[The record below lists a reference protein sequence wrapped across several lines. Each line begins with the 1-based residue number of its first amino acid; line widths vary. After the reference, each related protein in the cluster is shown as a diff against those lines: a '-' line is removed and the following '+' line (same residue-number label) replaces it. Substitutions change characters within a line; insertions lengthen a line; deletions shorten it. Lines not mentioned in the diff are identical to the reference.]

1 MVQSYSPGGAN
12 CTPIW
17 YILPCINPS
26 PHPKR
31 HRLLETVPIGYSTM
45 DRPLP
50 SPSPSSS
57 FIGGSGPLSNTSI
70 HASLGPPAS
79 TTQTASRSVQQFL
92 QGSRSWQTDRRTYH
106 ATPSVTIDRI
116 YLRSTAMRPNNN
128 CCFCVKLTVHRSTA
142 TVHRTDTDVKNYRS
156 YLVDRVRCK
165 IHKAVDQEA
174 ALFHQSEV
182 QCPWNSTNSTEHCRH
197 MELYT
202 GWETVLS
209 YSKST
214 TL

>member
-1 MVQSYSPGGAN
+1 MVP
-12 CTPIW
+12 
-17 YILPCINPS
+17 LVHPS
-26 PHPKR
+26 PQPKR
-31 HRLLETVPIGYSTM
+31 HLDPFSSFCRAHDR
-45 DRPLP
+45 DRPTD
-50 SPSPSSS
+50 
-57 FIGGSGPLSNTSI
+57 G
-70 HASLGPPAS
+70 H
-79 TTQTASRSVQQFL
+79 TT
-92 QGSRSWQTDRRTYH
+92 
-106 ATPSVTIDRI
+106 TPSVTIDRI
-116 YLRSTAMRPNNN
+116 YLRITAMRPNSN

-142 TVHRTDTDVKNYRS
+142 TVHRTDTDVKNYRN

-165 IHKAVDQEA
+165 IHMAVDQEA